1 MKNNRKASKQ
11 QKRYAWLLMRK
22 SGNYTEEEMLSIVS
36 DRTYGELKQI
46 IDMLKDGD
54 KVMANV
60 KKASKKQVRYV
71 NYLMEQLGYHSSNI
85 WDYDK
90 VGVSISEA
98 DAYIKEL
105 EEELEEQ
112 QIMEDVLGH
121 GQY

>member
-1 MKNNRKASKQ
+1 MKHNRKASKQ
-11 QKRYAWLLMRK
+11 QIRYAWLLMRK
-22 SGNYTEEEMLSIVS
+22 SGDYTEEEMLNIVS
-36 DRTYGELKQI
+36 DRTHRELIQI
-46 IDMLKDGD
+46 IDMLKDGE
-54 KVMANV
+54 KIMVNV
-60 KKASKKQVRYV
+60 KNASKKQVRYV
-71 NYLMEQLGYHSSNI
+71 NYLMVQLGYHSSNH

-90 VGVSISEA
+90 VDVSISEA

>member
-1 MKNNRKASKQ
+1 MKHNRKASKQ

-36 DRTYGELKQI
+36 GRTHGELKQI

-54 KVMANV
+54 KIMVNV

-71 NYLMEQLGYHSSNI
+71 NYLMEQLGYHSSNL

-90 VGVSISEA
+90 VDVSISEA
-98 DAYIKEL
+98 DAYIKDL
-105 EEELEEQ
+105 KEELEEQ